1 MPKIKH
7 IALSTQDVDGT
18 AKFYMDVFG
27 MKQIGRIDSPNARG
41 YYLSDGDINLAILNF
56 KNDQVAGVERGK
68 DWSGIHHIGFQVES
82 LEEITERLKAAGAP
96 RRDDVNAALGV
107 GMGGPHHANVEVK
120 YSGPDGV
127 MVDVSETGW
136 VGTSSLNVR

>member
-7 IALSTQDVDGT
+7 IALSTQDVDKT
-18 AKFYMDVFG
+18 ARFYIDVFG
-27 MKQIGRIDSPNARG
+27 MKEIGKIDSPSARG

-56 KNDQVAGVERGK
+56 KNDASAGAERGK

-82 LEEITERLKAAGAP
+82 LEAITERLAAAGSKP
-96 RRDDVNAALGV
+96 RDDINQALGV
-107 GMGGPHHANVEVK
+107 GQGHHRYANVEVK

-127 MVDVSETGW
+127 TVDVSETGW
-136 VGTSSLNVR
+136 VGTTGVST